1 MPKIT
6 FLPANV
12 TVEVPQG
19 ETVIRAAMKAGVH
32 INASCG
38 GAGVCGKCRV
48 FVEEGEVSGETLPE
62 GGFKACTLY
71 PKTDLVIRVPV
82 ESEVDRRALLRPVKK
97 VATSWLEARGP
108 AEFSLDPAVKKYY
121 LALEPPS
128 LENNIPDFPRLEA
141 ALLPNLSGGPFER
154 LDLDWWVLKKLPYVL
169 REEGFKVTATV
180 FQDGTPCLLD
190 VEAGDRRQRHFAVAI
205 DVGTTTICAQLI
217 DLTNGKVLAETSDYN
232 PQISYGEDVISRIE
246 YARREG
252 GLKTLQRKVLECL
265 ARLIQELATKID
277 PEELVF
283 ISVSGNTV
291 MSHFLL
297 GLEPRFLREAPY
309 VPVTTR
315 FPYLSADDLDL
326 PGGRKAR
333 VFLAPCVASYVGGD
347 IVSGVVAAGIAR
359 EAPLTLFIDIGTNGE
374 IVVGNQ
380 DFLACAACS
389 AGPAFEGGG
398 IKHGMRATTGAIE
411 AVHIDPATLEPMI
424 LTIGNKKPKGI
435 CGSGIISLLAN
446 LFLEGLIDQQG
457 KYRRDLDHP
466 RLREGRDGYEYVL
479 VWAKDSATGED
490 IVFTEAD
497 IDNLIRAKGAM
508 FAGYQILLESVG
520 LEIGMIERVILA
532 GNFGSFLDLEQAI
545 TIGLLP
551 DLPRER
557 FFFIGNASLLGARL
571 AATSLSAIREMER
584 VANMMTHFE
593 LSAHPGY
600 MDYYVSALF
609 LPHTN
614 IDLFP
619 TVKELLANRE
629 GS

>member
-6 FLPANV
+6 FLPAGV
-12 TVEVPQG
+12 SVEVSP
-19 ETVIRAAMKAGVH
+19 EDTVIRAAMKAGVH

-48 FVEEGEVSGETLPE
+48 FVEEGEVSGEVLPE
-62 GGFKACTLY
+62 GGYKACALF
-71 PKTDLVIRVPV
+71 PRSDVVIRVPV
-82 ESEVDRRALLRPVKK
+82 ESEVDRRALLRPAKK
-97 VATSWLEARGP
+97 IATSWIEARGA
-108 AEFSLDPAVKKYY
+108 AEFPLNPAARKYF
-121 LALEPPS
+121 LKLEPPS
-128 LENNIPDFPRLEA
+128 LENNMPDFPRLET
-141 ALLPNLSGGPFER
+141 ALLTTLAAER
-154 LDLDWWVLKKLPYVL
+154 IDLDWQVLKELPHAL
-169 REEGFKVTATV
+169 RKENFSVTALILE
-180 FQDGTPCLLD
+180 DGLPLLLA
-190 VEAGDRRQRHFAVAI
+190 VEPGDTTKRHLAIAI
-205 DVGTTTICAQLI
+205 DLGTTTLCAQLL
-217 DLTNGKVLAETSDYN
+217 DLSKGQVLAETSDYN

-252 GLKTLQRKVLECL
+252 GLKTLQRKVLEAL
-265 ARLIQELATKID
+265 ARLTRELLEKAGLS
-277 PEELVF
+277 PEN
-283 ISVSGNTV
+283 ISFYTVAGNTV
-291 MSHFLL
+291 MSHFFL

-315 FPYLSADDLDL
+315 FPYVPAEDLGL

-333 VFLAPCVASYVGGD
+333 IFLAPCVASYVGGD

-359 EAPLTLFIDIGTNGE
+359 EEPLTLFIDIGTNGE
-374 IVVGNQ
+374 IVVGNK

-398 IKHGMRATTGAIE
+398 IKHGMRATLGAIE

-435 CGSGIISLLAN
+435 CGSGIISLLAS
-446 LFLEGLIDQQG
+446 LFLEGIIDQSG

-466 RLREGRDGYEYVL
+466 RLREGRDGWEYVL
-479 VWAKDSATGED
+479 VWGKDSATGED

-508 FAGYQILLESVG
+508 FAGYQTLLESVG
-520 LEIGMIERVILA
+520 LEIGMVERVILA

-571 AATSLSAIREMER
+571 ASTSLEALREMRR
-584 VANMMTHFE
+584 VADMMTHFE

-619 TVKELLANRE
+619 TVKELLASRE
-629 GS
+629 S